1 MNHTCDGSFMTQ
13 TRDGTLLAVKVVPGA
28 RAERIGPVAGG
39 RLRVAVTA
47 APEKGKANREL
58 VKLLAGRLGV
68 RKSDIS
74 IERGETAREKLVL
87 LRGVTPGTA
96 CERLRVD

>member
-1 MNHTCDGSFMTQ
+1 MRRFSGDDVVTE
-13 TRDGTLLAVKVVPGA
+13 TREGTLVAVKVAPGA
-28 RAERIGPVAGG
+28 QAEQVGPVSGG

-47 APEKGKANREL
+47 APEKGKANKEL
-58 VKLLAGRLGV
+58 VRLLAERLDI

-74 IERGETAREKLVL
+74 IERGDAVREKLVL

-96 CERLRVD
+96 RQRLGLD